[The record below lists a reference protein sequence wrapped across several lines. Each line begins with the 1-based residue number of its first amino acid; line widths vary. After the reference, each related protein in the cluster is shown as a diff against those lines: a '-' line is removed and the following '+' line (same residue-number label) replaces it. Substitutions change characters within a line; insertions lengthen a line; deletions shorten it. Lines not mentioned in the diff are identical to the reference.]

1 MPRCS
6 INATELSFRFKF
18 QEACL
23 FKAVRLSPWSLNTVI
38 VHCTPLKKVLVT
50 VLIRFHF
57 FCVKGLHLPQDC
69 QDKLSSCQSYLT
81 QTQTS
86 MSVITKNLD
95 CTYAHEVLYM
105 YSPYK
110 LWGSLM
116 RQLNALLFKGHKGRC
131 YDTLAYR
138 LVIGYWYQDDTKTLF
153 NFISIFASF
162 FRLHLYFFRL
172 FFFFFTAI

>member
-1 MPRCS
+1 
-6 INATELSFRFKF
+6 
-18 QEACL
+18 
-23 FKAVRLSPWSLNTVI
+23 
-38 VHCTPLKKVLVT
+38 
-50 VLIRFHF
+50 
-57 FCVKGLHLPQDC
+57 
-69 QDKLSSCQSYLT
+69 
-81 QTQTS
+81 
-86 MSVITKNLD
+86 
-95 CTYAHEVLYM
+95 
-105 YSPYK
+105 
-110 LWGSLM
+110 M